1 MNVIMERHQ
10 YRVFTTGEQIRE
22 FSVNYA
28 KLSGKCLVAY
38 DCLLFKHGASFKY
51 SPVTSHLS
59 PATRI
64 LSENPAV
71 QNFCG
76 CSSHVILRGKQWLS
90 RKMLAVFSCYTS
102 ISAQNPVREK
112 FKVLVCELIRYQI
125 IVSVIWK
132 FFQKGIHLN
141 CGSC

>member
-1 MNVIMERHQ
+1 MIIHYPDLGSILISCNSHMNVIMERHQ
-10 YRVFTTGEQIRE
+10 YRVFTTGEEIRE

-71 QNFCG
+71 
-76 CSSHVILRGKQWLS
+76 
-90 RKMLAVFSCYTS
+90 
-102 ISAQNPVREK
+102 
-112 FKVLVCELIRYQI
+112 
-125 IVSVIWK
+125 
-132 FFQKGIHLN
+132 
-141 CGSC
+141 